1 MLAVLVVVGV
11 EVLRSLAVHVELA
24 LSISDSMFIALAEP
38 FSRGKGG
45 RVGLVP
51 ESMPTWSMNPRGGD
65 GTSRVRRCGRLGA
78 LGESQLIP

>member
-38 FSRGKGG
+38 FPRGKGG
-45 RVGLVP
+45 HVGLVP
-51 ESMPTWSMNPRGGD
+51 
-65 GTSRVRRCGRLGA
+65 
-78 LGESQLIP
+78 